1 MSDLH
6 SINEAI
12 NKRAGRKLLPSI
24 AVGLF
29 LLAII
34 FSTMAYVTVLF
45 AVFVGAAVLIALHE
59 LTSAFKARDIHT
71 NYLQL
76 SIATALILASS
87 WVGGLP
93 GLAVSVAI
101 ALIVNL
107 FLVLLRGTEGFIK
120 NATASAFALLYP
132 GFVAGFIFLLA
143 RSGEGFSYI
152 ATLVILVGCNDTF
165 AYVFGVLLGKHPL
178 APKISPKKTW
188 EGFVGGLVFTA
199 IGSALAFYYLLDHH
213 PAIGAL
219 AGFAA
224 VLAATVG
231 DLVES
236 AIKRDLSIKDM
247 GTLLPGHGGML
258 DRLDSALI
266 TAPVMW
272 CCIELLKRFA

>member
-6 SINEAI
+6 AINEAI

-24 AVGLF
+24 AVGLL

-34 FSTMAYVTVLF
+34 FSTMAFIPELF
-45 AVFVGAAVLIALHE
+45 ALFVGIAVLIALRE
-59 LTSAFKARDIHT
+59 MTSALRSRDIDINFLH
-71 NYLQL
+71 L
-76 SIATALILASS
+76 SVTTALVLLSA

-93 GLAVSVAI
+93 GLSVSIVI
-101 ALIVNL
+101 GLISIL
-107 FLVLLRGTEGFIK
+107 FLVLLKGTEGFIK
-120 NATASAFALLYP
+120 NATASAFALMYP

-165 AYVFGVLLGKHPL
+165 AYVFGVLFGKHPL
-178 APKISPKKTW
+178 AAKISPKKTW
-188 EGFVGGLVFTA
+188 EGFLGGMIFAA
-199 IGSALAFYYLLDHH
+199 IGSALAFYYLLDYH
-213 PAIGAL
+213 PVMGAL
-219 AGFAA
+219 AGFAGA
-224 VLAATVG
+224 LAATVG

-258 DRLDSALI
+258 DRIDSVLI
-266 TAPVMW
+266 TAPILW

>member
-34 FSTMAYVTVLF
+34 FSTMAYIPVLF
-45 AVFVGAAVLIALHE
+45 AVFVGIAVLIALHE
-59 LTSAFKARDIHT
+59 LTTAFKAREIQI

-76 SIATALILASS
+76 SVATTLILASS

-101 ALIVNL
+101 ALIANL

-132 GFVAGFIFLLA
+132 GFVAGFIFLLT

-188 EGFVGGLVFTA
+188 EGFVGGLIFTS

-219 AGFAA
+219 AGFAG

>member
-34 FSTMAYVTVLF
+34 FSTMAYVPVLF
-45 AVFVGAAVLIALHE
+45 TVFVGAAVLIALHE

-188 EGFVGGLVFTA
+188 EGFVGGLVFTS

-219 AGFAA
+219 AGFAG

>member
-12 NKRAGRKLLPSI
+12 NKRAGRKLIPSI
-24 AVGLF
+24 FVGLF

-34 FSTMAYVTVLF
+34 FSTMTYIPALF
-45 AVFVGAAVLIALHE
+45 AAFVGLAVLIALRE
-59 LTSAFKARDIHT
+59 MTTAFQAGAIQI
-71 NYLQL
+71 NYLYL
-76 SIATALILASS
+76 SIATTLVLVST

-93 GLAVSVAI
+93 GLSVSIVI
-101 ALIVNL
+101 ALIGIL
-107 FLVLLRGTEGFIK
+107 FLTLLKGTDGFIK

-143 RSGEGFSYI
+143 RSGDGFSYI
-152 ATLVILVGCNDTF
+152 STLVILVGCNDTF
-165 AYVFGVLLGKHPL
+165 AYLSGVLFGKHPL

-188 EGFVGGLVFTA
+188 EGFIGGLIFTA
-199 IGSALAFYYLLDHH
+199 LGSALAFSFLLDYH
-213 PAIGAL
+213 PLVGAA
-219 AGFAA
+219 AGVAG
-224 VLAATVG
+224 VMAATVG

-258 DRLDSALI
+258 DRLDSVLI
-266 TAPVMW
+266 TAPVLW
-272 CCIELLKRFA
+272 CCIELLKRFS

>member
-6 SINEAI
+6 AINEAI

-24 AVGLF
+24 AVGLL

-34 FSTMAYVTVLF
+34 FSTMAFIPELF
-45 AVFVGAAVLIALHE
+45 ALFVGIAVLIALRE
-59 LTSAFKARDIHT
+59 MTSALRSRDIDINFLH
-71 NYLQL
+71 L
-76 SIATALILASS
+76 SVTTALVLLSA

-93 GLAVSVAI
+93 GLSVSIVI
-101 ALIVNL
+101 GLISIL
-107 FLVLLRGTEGFIK
+107 FLVLLKGTEGFIK
-120 NATASAFALLYP
+120 NATASAFALMYP

-165 AYVFGVLLGKHPL
+165 AYVFGVLFGKHPL
-178 APKISPKKTW
+178 AAKISPKKTW
-188 EGFVGGLVFTA
+188 EGFLGGMIFAAV
-199 IGSALAFYYLLDHH
+199 GSALAFYYLLDYH
-213 PAIGAL
+213 PVMGAL
-219 AGFAA
+219 AGFAGA
-224 VLAATVG
+224 LAATVG

-258 DRLDSALI
+258 DRIDSVLI
-266 TAPVMW
+266 TAPILW